1 MSKHHILLYL
11 KHTVLFRVPF
21 LSAKQQM
28 LEDKRL
34 YSSQHSTGST
44 LKKKK
49 TTTTTMITPN
59 IIIYS
64 LCFIRLRYY
73 KENFEADH
81 SRVPLMN

>member
-44 LKKKK
+44 LYYNP
-49 TTTTTMITPN
+49 IT
-59 IIIYS
+59 
-64 LCFIRLRYY
+64 LFY
-73 KENFEADH
+73 KAKILQGE
-81 SRVPLMN
+81 L

>member
-1 MSKHHILLYL
+1 MSKHQILLYL

-44 LKKKK
+44 LKKKNDNNNNDN
-49 TTTTTMITPN
+49 P
-59 IIIYS
+59 
-64 LCFIRLRYY
+64 
-73 KENFEADH
+73 
-81 SRVPLMN
+81 